1 MIIMRIL
8 NLACPKCGNSISF
21 IRLGS
26 DGRAT
31 CKKCKTTL
39 IARNYHRDLGVAN
52 AVFFLAALPINALLF
67 KSWIFWMMDFLS
79 ALIITSIFLRRV
91 ELEIDHD
98 LVD

>member
-1 MIIMRIL
+1 MEIAFL
-8 NLACPKCGNSISF
+8 LLDSALTEEQLA
-21 IRLGS
+21 
-26 DGRAT
+26 
-31 CKKCKTTL
+31 KKCKTTL